1 MTSPKRERIQ
11 LGQVSSAILRGDED
25 LSLWSEEELLR
36 GTRKDKNGRWA
47 GRPPKVVPKA
57 VHDELV
63 RRKMSKAHDLLRDNL
78 VAAVEVLVGIAKDK
92 RAQNSDRLKAAS
104 LIMDRVLGKVPD
116 HVVLT
121 EDQEPA
127 WAKAIR
133 AGMVQAIIAQ
143 APDDDDIALPMPGR
157 ALPAADEEGHAGDVT
172 YVGSRRRRAQ

>member
-1 MTSPKRERIQ
+1 MGRDRPAVYPGRATM
-11 LGQVSSAILRGDED
+11 AILEGSED
-25 LSLWSEEELLR
+25 LSLWDEEELLR
-36 GTRKDKNGRWA
+36 GQRRGKNGTWS

-57 VHDELV
+57 IHDELV

>member
-1 MTSPKRERIQ
+1 MGSPVWVGKTNA
-11 LGQVSSAILRGDED
+11 AILAGEVD
-25 LSLWSEEELLR
+25 LSIWTEEELIR
-36 GTRKDKNGRWA
+36 GQKRDKNGRWV
-47 GRPPKVVPKA
+47 GRPPKVIPKA

-143 APDDDDIALPMPGR
+143 APDDNDIALPMPGR
-157 ALPAADEEGHAGDVT
+157 ALPAADEEGHAGDVR